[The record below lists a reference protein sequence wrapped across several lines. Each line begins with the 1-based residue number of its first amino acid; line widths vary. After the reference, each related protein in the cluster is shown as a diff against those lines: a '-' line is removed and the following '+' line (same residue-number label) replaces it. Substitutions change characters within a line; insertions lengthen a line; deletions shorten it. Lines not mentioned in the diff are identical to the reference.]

1 MTAQIPDTF
10 LFKDEAYSLIGMTE
24 GILASPEQFGM
35 EPQMI
40 HTACRRGFFATY
52 EITEKALFLRELT
65 VKERTG
71 NYQSIGG
78 IQPKHEDY
86 QATYHGL
93 SQVVPFTGKI
103 RLAKNF
109 IKELYIHMGYQ
120 KPTAFKT
127 VFDITLNTGVIV
139 DIKDRSKEMEK
150 KRGDFKKN
158 YKSLSPGGH
167 GIAEAF
173 SLDMDLE

>member
-24 GILASPEQFGM
+24 GNLASPEQFGM
-35 EPQMI
+35 QPQMI

-52 EITEKALFLRELT
+52 EITEKALFLRKLT

-78 IQPKHEDY
+78 IKPKHEEY

-93 SQVVPFTGKI
+93 SEVIPFTGKI
-103 RLAKNF
+103 RLAKDF

-127 VFDITLNTGVIV
+127 VFDITLNEGVV
-139 DIKDRSKEMEK
+139 EEIKNRSKEMEQ
-150 KRGDFKKN
+150 KRGAFKKH
-158 YKSLSPGGH
+158 YESSGLGRPR
-167 GIAEAF
+167 IIEAF